1 MPEHAR
7 ICMYILPQYGLQGFP
22 TSSVT
27 VSHEESGM
35 CNDNMGE
42 YGGSDTMRSSGQGYK
57 KTQRFLLGFLAHSLF
72 IPKPFCNLP
81 CPPEAVQRPKLTIG
95 GPCGYME
102 REIRPAHSQSSYPR
116 GGPGWNGGVMKICLQ
131 DLLLQRV

>member
-57 KTQRFLLGFLAHSLF
+57 KTQIPSGFLGT
-72 IPKPFCNLP
+72 
-81 CPPEAVQRPKLTIG
+81 LTL
-95 GPCGYME
+95 
-102 REIRPAHSQSSYPR
+102 HSQAVLQPTLSPR
-116 GGPGWNGGVMKICLQ
+116 GCSKA
-131 DLLLQRV
+131 

>member
-57 KTQRFLLGFLAHSLF
+57 KTNCLRERANNSL
-72 IPKPFCNLP
+72 
-81 CPPEAVQRPKLTIG
+81 
-95 GPCGYME
+95 
-102 REIRPAHSQSSYPR
+102 
-116 GGPGWNGGVMKICLQ
+116 KIKK
-131 DLLLQRV
+131 